1 LKVLL
6 LNSNDSTG
14 GAARAVYRLHAGLHR
29 LDQDSTLFVA
39 RRNSSDVTVKAFSPA
54 IDLFSRLRR
63 RLYLEWINR
72 DYAKYRSRP
81 EGYEL
86 FSDART
92 QYGAA
97 PLGQLPSCDVINLHW
112 VASFIDYER
121 FLTQVPQRKPIIW
134 TLHDMNPF
142 TGGCHCDQNCGRY
155 RNRCGNCPQLASDDE
170 KDLSR
175 RIWERKQRTFTKIA
189 PDQLHIVT
197 PSHWLAREAEHST
210 LLGRFPIS
218 VIPNSLDTE
227 VFSPRERDVARAALE
242 IPQEAIVLL
251 FVSDWTGDRRKGF
264 MQLVQALSGLSNLPD
279 IFLLSLGKGKPD
291 LEITIPYRHLG
302 HLEDDRL
309 MALVYSAA
317 DLFVIPSLQ
326 DNLPNTVLESLACG
340 TPVVGFDVGGI
351 PDMVRPGITGL
362 LAPVGN
368 VDGLREAIVE
378 LLQNPAMRAEMAEN
392 CRHIAVEEYA
402 LEVQA
407 RHYIQLYQSML
418 DNYD

>member
-1 LKVLL
+1 MKILL
-6 LNSNDSTG
+6 INTNDGSG
-14 GAARAVYRLHAGLHR
+14 GAARAVCRLHTGLHR

-39 RRNSSDVTVKAFSPA
+39 RRNSNDVMVKAFSPTM
-54 IDLFSRLRR
+54 DLFSRLRR

-72 DYAKYRSRP
+72 NYTKYRSRP

-97 PLGQLPSCDVINLHW
+97 PLSQLPPCDVINLHW
-112 VASFIDYER
+112 VAGFVDYEA
-121 FLTQVPQRKPIIW
+121 FLDQIPKHIPIVW

-142 TGGCHCDQNCGRY
+142 TGGCHYDHHCGRY
-155 RNRCGNCPQLASDDE
+155 RNRCGSCPQLASDDE
-170 KDLSR
+170 RDLSR
-175 RIWERKQRTFTKIA
+175 RIWERKQRTFARIA
-189 PDQLHIVT
+189 PDRLHIVT
-197 PSHWLAREAEHST
+197 PSHWLAREAGHST

-218 VIPNSLDTE
+218 VIPNSLDTD
-227 VFSPRERDVARAALE
+227 VFVPREREMARAALE
-242 IPQEAIVLL
+242 IPQEAAVLL

-264 MQLVQALSGLSNLPD
+264 MLLAQALAGLSNLSD
-279 IFLLSLGKGKPD
+279 IFLLSLGKGEPD
-291 LEITIPYRHLG
+291 LEISIPHRHLG

-351 PDMVRPGITGL
+351 PDMVRPGVTGL
-362 LAPVGN
+362 LAPIGD

-378 LLQNPAMRAEMAEN
+378 LLRNPAMRAEMTGN
-392 CRHIAVEEYA
+392 CRRIAVEEYA
-402 LEVQA
+402 LKVQA
-407 RHYIQLYQSML
+407 RHYLQLYQSML
-418 DNYD
+418 NQL